1 MMWLWFVAALCIAL
15 AGGVPAQAQEKVT
28 FPSTDADLQGGTPT
42 TIIGY
47 SFKPE
52 GLGPFPA
59 VIGMHGCDGLIG
71 EDGKV
76 KPLYG
81 TWGEILSKEG
91 YIVLLPD
98 SFGSRGHGNLCA
110 VQPNSARPVQ
120 AGREMPRDAYG
131 ALAYL
136 RTNPAV
142 KQGSI
147 AILGQSYGA
156 ISTFYTIADGTRPKE
171 LSAEQDFRVAIA
183 FYPPCQMLVAQE
195 PKWKPRQR
203 LLFLMG
209 EADNF
214 TPAAPCK
221 ELLAGATASGGPPI
235 EMHWYP
241 GVYHAFDHPNLP
253 LRVVTNVKIP
263 PDGHSPTVGS
273 NPEARA
279 DAVLKVKAFLAS
291 NLK

>member
-1 MMWLWFVAALCIAL
+1 MIWLRFVAALGISL
-15 AGGVPAQAQEKVT
+15 AAGLPANSQEKIT
-28 FPSTDADLQGGTPT
+28 FPSMDADLKGGTAT
-42 TIIGY
+42 SITGY
-47 SFKPE
+47 LYKPE
-52 GLGPFPA
+52 GPGPFPA

-71 EDGKV
+71 EDGKA

-98 SFGSRGHGNLCA
+98 AFGSRGHGNLCA

-120 AGREMPRDAYG
+120 AGREMPRDANG

-136 RTNPAV
+136 RVHPAV
-142 KQGSI
+142 KPDSI

-156 ISTFYTIADGTRPKE
+156 ISTFYTIADGARPKE

-183 FYPPCQMLVAQE
+183 FYPPCQMLLAQE
-195 PKWKPRQR
+195 PKWKPRQS
-203 LLFLMG
+203 LLFFMG

-214 TPAAPCK
+214 TPPAPCK

-235 EMHWYP
+235 EAYWYA

-253 LRVVTNVKIP
+253 QRVVTNVKLP

-273 NPEARA
+273 NAEARA
-279 DAVLKVKAFLAS
+279 DAIDKVKAFLAA
-291 NLK
+291 NLR